1 MTHGQVLV
9 GLLIVLIAGPVPPT
23 VSAADMQADQ
33 IARIEAQLEPSVQI
47 YGRPIKAHTLS
58 EAMAAHHTP
67 AVSVAVVD
75 NRISIWAKAGRPT
88 RYDGCAHIFMGATC
102 IAQPSS
108 SGSIKKSW
116 A

>member
-1 MTHGQVLV
+1 MTHGQVFV
-9 GLLIVLIAGPVPPT
+9 GLLISLIAGPVPPT

-67 AVSVAVVD
+67 AVSIAVVD
-75 NRISIWAKAGRPT
+75 NGIIIWAKAYGMADVASHLHVRNLH
-88 RYDGCAHIFMGATC
+88 RATV
-102 IAQPSS
+102 IVWLNQ
-108 SGSIKKSW
+108 
-116 A
+116 